1 MQQTPGLS
9 PILAACMDKQ
19 LKLARKAWQLR
30 GQTRPRGAVE
40 PESWQESV
48 WDYPRPPV
56 IVDDQRLVQVKLNDI
71 LIAETQAARRVLET
85 ASPPTFY
92 LPPDS
97 IQCDCL
103 RAEPGSSFC
112 EWKGRA
118 SYFSVC
124 LGEHCVNSAAWMYPD
139 PFVEFIAIKDYL
151 AFYPGRVDCYVDGQ
165 RVTAQAGGFY
175 GGWITD
181 EIVGPF
187 KGEPG
192 TAGW

>member
-1 MQQTPGLS
+1 
-9 PILAACMDKQ
+9 
-19 LKLARKAWQLR
+19 
-30 GQTRPRGAVE
+30 
-40 PESWQESV
+40 
-48 WDYPRPPV
+48 
-56 IVDDQRLVQVKLNDI
+56 
-71 LIAETQAARRVLET
+71 
-85 ASPPTFY
+85 
-92 LPPDS
+92 
-97 IQCDCL
+97 
-103 RAEPGSSFC
+103 
-112 EWKGRA
+112 
-118 SYFSVC
+118 
-124 LGEHCVNSAAWMYPD
+124 MYPD

>member
-1 MQQTPGLS
+1 MQQLPGLL
-9 PILAACMDKQ
+9 PILATCMDKQ
-19 LKLARKAWQLR
+19 LKLARKSWQLR
-30 GQTRPRGAVE
+30 GQNRPRGAVE
-40 PESWQESV
+40 PGPGQESV

-56 IVDDQRLVQVKLNDI
+56 IVDDQRLVQVKLNDM

-103 RAEPGSSFC
+103 RAESGSSFC

-124 LGEHCVNSAAWMYPD
+124 VGEHCVERAAWTYPD
-139 PFVEFIAIKDYL
+139 PFAEFLTIKDYL

-165 RVTAQAGGFY
+165 RVSAQAGGFY

-187 KGEPG
+187 KGESG
-192 TAGW
+192 TSGW

>member
-1 MQQTPGLS
+1 
-9 PILAACMDKQ
+9 MDKQ
-19 LKLARKAWQLR
+19 LKHTRESWRLR

-40 PESWQESV
+40 PGPGQESV

-56 IVDDQRLVQVKLNDI
+56 IVDDTRLVQVRLNDL
-71 LIAETQAARRVLET
+71 LIAETHAARRVLET

-97 IQCDCL
+97 VQCDCL
-103 RAEPGSSFC
+103 RAESGSSFC

-124 LGEHCVNSAAWMYPD
+124 AGEDCVKNAAWMYPE
-139 PFVEFIAIKDYL
+139 PYAEFITIKGYL
-151 AFYPGRVDCYVDGQ
+151 AFYPGRVACYVDGQ
-165 RVTAQAGGFY
+165 RVSAQAGGFY

-181 EIVGPF
+181 EIVGPY

-192 TAGW
+192 TSGW